1 MNYPPLT
8 PEQIR
13 NMLCFIDPYDRDLW
27 VSILAA
33 VKSEL
38 STDGLDICDQWSQQA
53 DCYNAAD
60 FRAVWSS
67 LKKSGFSI
75 GTLIHHALQGGYRFA
90 DSPIKESEQQ
100 QQARLVARNKQ
111 RLLETKEA
119 LRQAGKNKNKAV
131 QLWLS
136 SDRIGQPLTRYLDH
150 RRLTAIKEQLPASLR
165 FIPDLAYWQVDN
177 NKPIYMG
184 SFPAMVA
191 AVTDIKGDVIA
202 IHRTYLTHDGH
213 KAPVPKVKKLLGSL
227 NGGTVKLS
235 SLDNNDTVCLT
246 EGIETGLAVHL
257 STGLP
262 VCACVSAHGL
272 KTVKLPDSVKQVH
285 IMADLDVSGT
295 GERAGSELAQ
305 RLIKEGIQVKL
316 VLPPGPIPSNKKSVD
331 WLDRYLEKQESVA

>member
-1 MNYPPLT
+1 MRHAPLT
-8 PEQIR
+8 PEQVR

-38 STDGLDICDQWSQQA
+38 GTDGLDMCNQWSQQA
-53 DCYNAAD
+53 DSYNAGD
-60 FRAVWSS
+60 FRSVWYS

-90 DSPIKESEQQ
+90 DSPLPELDQQ
-100 QQARLVARNKQ
+100 QQARLLARDKQ
-111 RLLETKEA
+111 RLQEAKEA
-119 LRQAGKNKNKAV
+119 RAQSGKNKNKAA
-131 QLWLS
+131 QLWYS
-136 SDRIGQPLTRYLDH
+136 SDRIGQPLIRYLDH
-150 RRLTAIKEQLPASLR
+150 RGLAAVKEQLPASLR
-165 FIPDLAYWQVDN
+165 FIPDLAYWQVDDD
-177 NKPIYMG
+177 KPIYLG

-191 AVTDIKGDVIA
+191 AVTDLNGDVIA
-202 IHRTYLTHDGH
+202 IHRTYLTGDGR

-227 NGGTVKLS
+227 NGGVIELS
-235 SLDNNDTVCLT
+235 PLGNGETLCLT

-262 VCACVSAHGL
+262 VWACVSAHGL
-272 KTVKLPDSVKQVH
+272 KTVQLPKSVKQVH

-305 RLIKEGIQVKL
+305 RLITEGRKVKL
-316 VLPPGPIPSNKKSVD
+316 VLPPGPIPAHKKSID
-331 WLDRYLEKQESVA
+331 WLDAYLDKRESVA